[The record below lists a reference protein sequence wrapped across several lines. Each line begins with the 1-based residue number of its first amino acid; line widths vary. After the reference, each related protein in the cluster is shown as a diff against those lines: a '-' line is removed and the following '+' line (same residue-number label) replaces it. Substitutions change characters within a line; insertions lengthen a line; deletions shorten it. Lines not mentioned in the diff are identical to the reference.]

1 MVVHPD
7 VDEDKQTDL
16 IEEASDLFLLIQ
28 LNMKD
33 MANDKQLVKLQKLLK
48 VTSEKNFKLYF
59 SVNYKIAKRLFKKA

>member
-33 MANDKQLVKLQKLLK
+33 MANDKQLVKFQKLLK